1 MKIETSENVDLLLH
15 GYALGSRYDG
25 ASAVVLT
32 IFLTALVGIGLI
44 WVLFYLDISWH
55 FDRRRTTTT
64 ENSVPDTAAIR
75 NMLRRSSDMT
85 TATSYY
91 DDSTEVVS
99 KSSIKPS
106 RSRPGGCADYN
117 RRNEQQEVRVNP
129 LLPPFAPRQQ
139 QPPSPKDE
147 SAAATP
153 NT

>member
-55 FDRRRTTTT
+55 FNRHRTTTT

-106 RSRPGGCADYN
+106 RSRPRCADYN
-117 RRNEQQEVRVNP
+117 RRNEQQEVRINP